1 MKQPQKKPQKQPK
14 DKVAEINDSLL
25 KLREALVLSLNY
37 ISVAASNLD
46 LCIDL
51 IDAITDNPTRGKCN

>member
-1 MKQPQKKPQKQPK
+1 MKKPQKQSK
-14 DKVAEINDSLL
+14 DKIVEINDSLL

-51 IDAITDNPTRGKCN
+51 IDVITENPIKGKRN